1 MGVHP
6 GQTAGTMHKEADV
19 QLQSPTASRV
29 RRTTGRSLRRLAGA
43 LRNQVCHQERSGPQP
58 EQAFAGR
65 HGDGTPGSTG
75 TTVTPPGQRQ
85 APGDPAEIH
94 QPAAGVRS
102 RRSRRTADAMKPHKY
117 QALVTLY
124 PPGDGGLDAEPLLH
138 IRRLAVRP
146 DHGGGL
152 FSALV
157 SVEDGRLLRPGT
169 ADIIARMV
177 VLGDD
182 ARDYLAPGEEFAL
195 LSGGEVGHGV
205 VSRWLFT

>member
-1 MGVHP
+1 
-6 GQTAGTMHKEADV
+6 
-19 QLQSPTASRV
+19 
-29 RRTTGRSLRRLAGA
+29 
-43 LRNQVCHQERSGPQP
+43 
-58 EQAFAGR
+58 
-65 HGDGTPGSTG
+65 
-75 TTVTPPGQRQ
+75 
-85 APGDPAEIH
+85 
-94 QPAAGVRS
+94 
-102 RRSRRTADAMKPHKY
+102 MKPHKY

-124 PPGDGGLDAEPLLH
+124 PSGDGGLDAEPLLH

-157 SVEDGRLLRPGT
+157 SVEDGSLLRPGT

-205 VSRWLFT
+205 VSDWLFT

>member
-1 MGVHP
+1 
-6 GQTAGTMHKEADV
+6 
-19 QLQSPTASRV
+19 
-29 RRTTGRSLRRLAGA
+29 
-43 LRNQVCHQERSGPQP
+43 
-58 EQAFAGR
+58 
-65 HGDGTPGSTG
+65 
-75 TTVTPPGQRQ
+75 
-85 APGDPAEIH
+85 
-94 QPAAGVRS
+94 
-102 RRSRRTADAMKPHKY
+102 MKSHKY

-124 PPGDGGLDAEPLLH
+124 PSGDGGLDAEPLLH

-157 SVEDGRLLRPGT
+157 SVEDGSLLRPGT

-205 VSRWLFT
+205 VTGWLFM